1 MPQEASLP
9 DDETRAEILG
19 RSLRAVRE
27 RRGLGVRE
35 LARRIDVSASLI
47 SRIERGTVMPS
58 VGTLFALSEALEVP
72 VAEILGD
79 AHAPGAQAGAN
90 GAPPGDSHGA
100 SSGLIALERGGSQG
114 VQRSL
119 GRDTLDLGNGVH
131 WERLTPG
138 PDPVQFTYNVY
149 RPGGASSPDGS
160 FLRHSGREYGYVI
173 SGRLGV
179 TLAFETY
186 YLEAGDSIAFDSS
199 TPHRLF
205 NDGDVDVVSIWVAIP
220 WGGGPGPLIP

>member
-1 MPQEASLP
+1 VPQEASLP

-35 LARRIDVSASLI
+35 RARRIDVSASLI

-79 AHAPGAQAGAN
+79 AHAPGAQA
-90 GAPPGDSHGA
+90 
-100 SSGLIALERGGSQG
+100 
-114 VQRSL
+114 
-119 GRDTLDLGNGVH
+119 
-131 WERLTPG
+131 
-138 PDPVQFTYNVY
+138 
-149 RPGGASSPDGS
+149 GASSPDGS